1 MLLFCWIQVIGTSA
15 EEPLSFGE
23 RENFWGNKGHFHS
36 LKKRISRHS
45 APIWVCSV
53 VFNSARA
60 SFVFT
65 CRFLSSCH
73 LNLWIFPLQ
82 VCNNN
87 KNCHCNHGWAPPF
100 CNKEGTGGSLDSGP
114 PLPEGE
120 WDQLCYGATSE
131 GLELV
136 GSRVFHSTNSTFSPS
151 GSSVVVIT
159 LAILAP
165 ILVLK
170 GIVFLFYYLKC
181 WNKFAI
187 CSLKKTPQF
196 R

>member
-87 KNCHCNHGWAPPF
+87 KNCHCNHGWAPPVLQQGGDGRKLGQWSPSAWRWVGPALLRCHF
-100 CNKEGTGGSLDSGP
+100 RRTWVSWEQSFPFNKLYFLALRLFSGRDNSGNPGSHSRS
-114 PLPEGE
+114 
-120 WDQLCYGATSE
+120 QRN
-131 GLELV
+131 
-136 GSRVFHSTNSTFSPS
+136 RVF
-151 GSSVVVIT
+151 
-159 LAILAP
+159 IL
-165 ILVLK
+165 LSEMLE
-170 GIVFLFYYLKC
+170 
-181 WNKFAI
+181 
-187 CSLKKTPQF
+187 
-196 R
+196 